1 MGYSLILRVL
11 CIHFVVSLQ
20 TDVLHAIFFLTFCP
34 IFGHMCHSGISSA
47 FHHITAAAH
56 TTTVYVCKYL
66 YRGGVQCVKVLS
78 SFPLMAYNLSLN
90 YLLLNAIK
98 SKSRKM

>member
-1 MGYSLILRVL
+1 M
-11 CIHFVVSLQ
+11 Q
-20 TDVLHAIFFLTFCP
+20 FFLNLLSHIWPHETLC
-34 IFGHMCHSGISSA
+34 ISSA